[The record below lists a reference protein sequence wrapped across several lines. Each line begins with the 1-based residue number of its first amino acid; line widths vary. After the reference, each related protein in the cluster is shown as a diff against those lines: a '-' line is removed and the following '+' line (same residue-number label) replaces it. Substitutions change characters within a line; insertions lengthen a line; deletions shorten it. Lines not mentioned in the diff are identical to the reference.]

1 MCWSS
6 KYLPFALT
14 EVTYLWSAILASSH
28 GACGSGSVT
37 IGPDMAVLHPTAME
51 PRRSSEAVTTGR
63 RTDEWTEIL
72 SGVNVGDAVVL
83 DPGNLQSGQDVTVE

>member
-37 IGPDMAVLHPTAME
+37 IGPDMAVLHPTAM
-51 PRRSSEAVTTGR
+51 
-63 RTDEWTEIL
+63 
-72 SGVNVGDAVVL
+72 
-83 DPGNLQSGQDVTVE
+83 